1 MGNITTGSIGV
12 KNLEI
17 SVKKGLYETE
27 SLLENRFRLS
37 AEVSYDE
44 KALEPGTYLNY
55 ERLADIMKTEMMGE
69 TRLLEAVARQIL
81 DKALQEWPAATSAG
95 ITIEKL
101 NPAFEG
107 VKMEAVEVRLHAAR
121 LQDHS

>member
-27 SLLENRFRLS
+27 SLVENRFRLS

-44 KALEPGTYLNY
+44 KALEPGAYLNY
-55 ERLADIMKTEMMGE
+55 ERLADIMRKEMLGE
-69 TRLLEAVARQIL
+69 TRLLEAVARQFL
-81 DKALQEWPAATSAG
+81 DRVLLEFPAATSAG

-101 NPAFEG
+101 HPAFEG
-107 VKMEAVEVRLHAAR
+107 VSMEAVVVRMHTAR
-121 LQDHS
+121 LQDHP